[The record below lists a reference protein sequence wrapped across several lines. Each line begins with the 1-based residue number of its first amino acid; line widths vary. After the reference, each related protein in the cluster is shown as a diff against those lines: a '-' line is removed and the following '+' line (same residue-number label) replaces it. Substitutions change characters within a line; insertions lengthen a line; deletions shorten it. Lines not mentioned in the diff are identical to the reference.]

1 MDLARPLPDGA
12 KVEWVLPADPDG
24 VEILRHSTAH
34 VMAAA
39 VKELFPG
46 ALITIGPA
54 IENGFYYDF
63 DVETPFTPED
73 LVRIEERMR
82 EIVKADHPFVRE
94 EATKEQ
100 ARVLFPGEP
109 YKEELLVDIP
119 DETVSLYRMGNFLDL
134 CRGPHVPG
142 TGRVGAFRLMNTAGA
157 YWRGDSKN
165 RMLTRIY
172 GVAFASKKELDEHLR
187 ILEEI
192 KKRDHR
198 KIGRELDLFSVSDD
212 IGPGL
217 ILWHP
222 KGSVVRRVMEDF
234 WREEHAKAGY
244 DLVFSPHIAR
254 LDLWRI
260 SGHTDFYRQA
270 MFSPIDIEGQEY
282 QLKPMN
288 CPFHIQIYKSRMR
301 SYRDLPIRYA
311 ELGTVYRY
319 EPSGTLHGLL
329 RVRGFTQDDAH
340 LFLRPDQLDEEIFT
354 LLDFT
359 LFVLRAFGFE
369 RYDIYLSTRPEKYA
383 GTLENWDLAES
394 ALRKALERKGLPFE
408 VDPGEGVFYGPK
420 IDIKIKDMLGRS
432 WQCSTIQVDFN
443 NPERFDATY
452 VADDGAPRRAIMIHR
467 ALMGSL
473 ERFFGVLVE
482 HYAGAFPVWLAPV
495 QADVVPVTE
504 KQNAFAREVVAA
516 LRAGG
521 FRAEGDYRNEKL
533 GYKIRESQMNKVPY
547 ALVVGEREAEAHI
560 VSPRRRGGA
569 AARHAGRGVHRT
581 SPRGSGQPDGVKE
594 DVIAKES
601 RINEQIQ
608 VPEVRLVGPEGE
620 QLGVVNTSEALQRAR
635 AQDLDLVEVAPMAV
649 PPVCRIMDFGKFK
662 YITSK
667 REQEARKKQTVI
679 QVKEIK
685 VRPKTE
691 EHDLNTKLKHIR
703 RFLEEGDKVKVTV
716 RFRGRELAYASQSGF
731 EVLKHIVEAIADIAK
746 VESAPK
752 MEGKTMM
759 AIVSPT
765 MHKKKPIGGGEKP
778 QAATTPTPAT
788 TAAPKP
794 APPKDALPPTAA
806 PPAQKQEG

>member
-1 MDLARPLPDGA
+1 MTLLEMAKRDGKAKVAIAARVGGAVVDLARHVPEDTP
-12 KVEWVLPADPDG
+12 VQWVLPTDPDG
-24 VEILRHSTAH
+24 VEIVRHSTAH

-39 VKELFPG
+39 VKELFPN

-63 DVETPFTPED
+63 DVEEPFTPED
-73 LVRIEERMR
+73 LVRIEDRMR
-82 EIVKADHPFVRE
+82 EIVSADIPFVRE

-100 ARVLFPGEP
+100 ARAMFPGEP
-109 YKEELLVDIP
+109 YKEELLADIP
-119 DETVSLYRMGNFLDL
+119 DEAVSLYRLGNFLDL
-134 CRGPHVPG
+134 CRGPHLPSS
-142 TGRVGAFRLMNTAGA
+142 GRAGAFKLMSTAGA

-172 GVAFASKKELDEHLR
+172 GVAFPTRKELDEHLR

-198 KIGRELDLFSVSDD
+198 KIGKELDLFSVTDE

-222 KGSVVRRVMEDF
+222 KGATVRRVMEDF

-244 DLVFSPHIAR
+244 EHVFSPHIAR
-254 LDLWRI
+254 LDLWRV
-260 SGHTDFYRQA
+260 SGHVDYYRQS

-301 SYRDLPIRYA
+301 SYRDLPVRYA

-340 LFLRPDQLDEEIFT
+340 LFLRPDQLDDEIFS

-359 LFVLRAFGFE
+359 LFVLRAFGFD

-383 GTLENWDLAES
+383 GALAHWELAEA

-443 NPERFDATY
+443 NPERFDASY
-452 VADDGAPRRAIMIHR
+452 IGEDGAAHRAIMIHR

-482 HYAGAFPVWLAPV
+482 HYAGAFPLWLAPV
-495 QADVVPVTE
+495 QADVLPVTE
-504 KQNAFAREVVAA
+504 RQNDFAREVVARLKA
-516 LRAGG
+516 AG

-533 GYKIRESQMNKVPY
+533 GYKVRESQLSKVPY
-547 ALVVGEREAEAHI
+547 ALVVGEREAAQQR
-560 VSPRRRGGA
+560 VTPRRRGG
-569 AARHAGRGVHRT
+569 
-581 SPRGSGQPDGVKE
+581 
-594 DVIAKES
+594 
-601 RINEQIQ
+601 
-608 VPEVRLVGPEGE
+608 E
-620 QLGVVNTSEALQRAR
+620 QLPPMGVEAF
-635 AQDLDLVEVAPMAV
+635 LDLLRGE
-649 PPVCRIMDFGKFK
+649 
-662 YITSK
+662 
-667 REQEARKKQTVI
+667 TVN
-679 QVKEIK
+679 
-685 VRPKTE
+685 R
-691 EHDLNTKLKHIR
+691 
-703 RFLEEGDKVKVTV
+703 
-716 RFRGRELAYASQSGF
+716 
-731 EVLKHIVEAIADIAK
+731 AK
-746 VESAPK
+746 
-752 MEGKTMM
+752 
-759 AIVSPT
+759 
-765 MHKKKPIGGGEKP
+765 
-778 QAATTPTPAT
+778 
-788 TAAPKP
+788 
-794 APPKDALPPTAA
+794 
-806 PPAQKQEG
+806 

>member
-1 MDLARPLPDGA
+1 MTLLEMAKRDGKAKVAIAARVGGAVVDLARNVPEGA
-12 KVEWVLPADPDG
+12 PVQWVVPTDPDG
-24 VEILRHSTAH
+24 VEIVRHSTAH

-39 VKELFPG
+39 VKELFPN

-63 DVETPFTPED
+63 DVEEPFTPED
-73 LVRIEERMR
+73 LVRIEDRMR
-82 EIVKADHPFVRE
+82 EIVSADIPFVRE

-100 ARVLFPGEP
+100 ARAMFPGEP
-109 YKEELLVDIP
+109 YKEELLADIP
-119 DETVSLYRMGNFLDL
+119 DETVSLYRLGNFLDL
-134 CRGPHVPG
+134 CRGPHLPSS
-142 TGRVGAFRLMNTAGA
+142 GRAGAFKLMSTAGA

-172 GVAFASKKELDEHLR
+172 GVAFPTRKELDEHLR

-198 KIGRELDLFSVSDD
+198 KIGKELDLFSVTDE

-222 KGSVVRRVMEDF
+222 KGATVRRVMEDF

-244 DLVFSPHIAR
+244 EHVFSPHIAR
-254 LDLWRI
+254 LDLWRV
-260 SGHTDFYRQA
+260 SGHVDYYRQS

-301 SYRDLPIRYA
+301 SYRDLPVRYA

-340 LFLRPDQLDEEIFT
+340 LFLRPDQLDDEIFS

-359 LFVLRAFGFE
+359 LFVLRAFGFD

-383 GTLENWDLAES
+383 GALAHWELAEA

-443 NPERFDATY
+443 NPERFDASY
-452 VADDGAPRRAIMIHR
+452 IGEDGAAHRAIMIHR

-482 HYAGAFPVWLAPV
+482 HYAGAFPLWLAPV
-495 QADVVPVTE
+495 QADVLPVTE
-504 KQNAFAREVVAA
+504 RQNDFAREVVARLKA
-516 LRAGG
+516 AG

-533 GYKIRESQMNKVPY
+533 GYKVRESQLSKVPY
-547 ALVVGEREAEAHI
+547 ALVVGEREAAQQR
-560 VSPRRRGGA
+560 VTPRRRGG
-569 AARHAGRGVHRT
+569 
-581 SPRGSGQPDGVKE
+581 
-594 DVIAKES
+594 
-601 RINEQIQ
+601 
-608 VPEVRLVGPEGE
+608 E
-620 QLGVVNTSEALQRAR
+620 QLP
-635 AQDLDLVEVAPMAV
+635 PM
-649 PPVCRIMDFGKFK
+649 G
-662 YITSK
+662 
-667 REQEARKKQTVI
+667 
-679 QVKEIK
+679 
-685 VRPKTE
+685 
-691 EHDLNTKLKHIR
+691 
-703 RFLEEGDKVKVTV
+703 
-716 RFRGRELAYASQSGF
+716 
-731 EVLKHIVEAIADIAK
+731 VEAFLDMLRGETVNRAK
-746 VESAPK
+746 
-752 MEGKTMM
+752 
-759 AIVSPT
+759 
-765 MHKKKPIGGGEKP
+765 
-778 QAATTPTPAT
+778 
-788 TAAPKP
+788 
-794 APPKDALPPTAA
+794 
-806 PPAQKQEG
+806 

>member
-1 MDLARPLPDGA
+1 LIFPAGAGDEDGMTLLEMAKRDGKAKVAIAARVGGAVVDLARNVPEGA
-12 KVEWVLPADPDG
+12 PVQWVVPTDPDG
-24 VEILRHSTAH
+24 VEIVRHSTAH

-39 VKELFPG
+39 VKELFPN

-63 DVETPFTPED
+63 DVEEPFTPED
-73 LVRIEERMR
+73 LVRIEDRMR
-82 EIVKADHPFVRE
+82 EIVSADIPFVRE

-100 ARVLFPGEP
+100 ARAMFPGEP
-109 YKEELLVDIP
+109 YKEELLADIP
-119 DETVSLYRMGNFLDL
+119 DETVSLYRLGNFLDL
-134 CRGPHVPG
+134 CRGPHLPSS
-142 TGRVGAFRLMNTAGA
+142 GRAGAFKLMSTAGA

-172 GVAFASKKELDEHLR
+172 GVAFPTRKELDEHLR

-198 KIGRELDLFSVSDD
+198 KIGKELDLFSVTDE

-222 KGSVVRRVMEDF
+222 KGATVRRVMEDF

-244 DLVFSPHIAR
+244 EHVFSPHIAR
-254 LDLWRI
+254 LDLWRV
-260 SGHTDFYRQA
+260 SGHVDYYRQS

-301 SYRDLPIRYA
+301 SYRDLPVRYA

-340 LFLRPDQLDEEIFT
+340 LFLRPDQLDDEIFS

-359 LFVLRAFGFE
+359 LFVLRAFGFD

-383 GTLENWDLAES
+383 GALAHWELAEA

-443 NPERFDATY
+443 NPERFDASY
-452 VADDGAPRRAIMIHR
+452 IGEDGAAHRAIMIHR

-482 HYAGAFPVWLAPV
+482 HYAGAFPLWLAPV
-495 QADVVPVTE
+495 QADVLPVTE
-504 KQNAFAREVVAA
+504 RQNDFAREVVARLKA
-516 LRAGG
+516 AG

-533 GYKIRESQMNKVPY
+533 GYKVRESQLSKVPY
-547 ALVVGEREAEAHI
+547 ALVVGEREAAQQR
-560 VSPRRRGGA
+560 VTPRRRGG
-569 AARHAGRGVHRT
+569 
-581 SPRGSGQPDGVKE
+581 
-594 DVIAKES
+594 
-601 RINEQIQ
+601 
-608 VPEVRLVGPEGE
+608 E
-620 QLGVVNTSEALQRAR
+620 QLP
-635 AQDLDLVEVAPMAV
+635 PM
-649 PPVCRIMDFGKFK
+649 G
-662 YITSK
+662 
-667 REQEARKKQTVI
+667 
-679 QVKEIK
+679 
-685 VRPKTE
+685 
-691 EHDLNTKLKHIR
+691 
-703 RFLEEGDKVKVTV
+703 
-716 RFRGRELAYASQSGF
+716 
-731 EVLKHIVEAIADIAK
+731 VEAFLDMLRGETVNRAK
-746 VESAPK
+746 
-752 MEGKTMM
+752 
-759 AIVSPT
+759 
-765 MHKKKPIGGGEKP
+765 
-778 QAATTPTPAT
+778 
-788 TAAPKP
+788 
-794 APPKDALPPTAA
+794 
-806 PPAQKQEG
+806 

>member
-1 MDLARPLPDGA
+1 MTLLEMAKRDGKAKVAIAARVGGAVVDLARNVPEGA
-12 KVEWVLPADPDG
+12 PVQWVVPTDPDG
-24 VEILRHSTAH
+24 LEIVRHSTAH

-39 VKELFPG
+39 VKELFPN

-63 DVETPFTPED
+63 DVEEPFTPED
-73 LVRIEERMR
+73 LVRIEDRMR
-82 EIVKADHPFVRE
+82 EIVSADIPFVRE

-100 ARVLFPGEP
+100 ARAMFPGEP
-109 YKEELLVDIP
+109 YKEELLADIP
-119 DETVSLYRMGNFLDL
+119 DETVSLYRLGNFLDL
-134 CRGPHVPG
+134 CRGPHLPSS
-142 TGRVGAFRLMNTAGA
+142 GRAGAFKLMSTAGA

-172 GVAFASKKELDEHLR
+172 GVAFPTRKELDEHLR

-198 KIGRELDLFSVSDD
+198 KIGKELDLFSVTDE

-222 KGSVVRRVMEDF
+222 KGATVRRVMEDF

-244 DLVFSPHIAR
+244 EHVFSPHIAR
-254 LDLWRI
+254 LDLWRV
-260 SGHTDFYRQA
+260 SGHVDYYRQS

-301 SYRDLPIRYA
+301 SYRDLPVRYA

-340 LFLRPDQLDEEIFT
+340 LFLRPDQLDDEIFS

-359 LFVLRAFGFE
+359 LFVLRAFGFD

-383 GTLENWDLAES
+383 GALAHWELAEA

-443 NPERFDATY
+443 NPERFDASY
-452 VADDGAPRRAIMIHR
+452 IGEDGAAHRAIMIHR

-482 HYAGAFPVWLAPV
+482 HYAGAFPLWLAPV
-495 QADVVPVTE
+495 QADVLPVTE
-504 KQNAFAREVVAA
+504 RQNDFAREVVARLKA
-516 LRAGG
+516 AG

-533 GYKIRESQMNKVPY
+533 GYKVRESQLSKVPY
-547 ALVVGEREAEAHI
+547 ALVVGEREAAQQR
-560 VSPRRRGGA
+560 VTPRRRGG
-569 AARHAGRGVHRT
+569 
-581 SPRGSGQPDGVKE
+581 
-594 DVIAKES
+594 
-601 RINEQIQ
+601 
-608 VPEVRLVGPEGE
+608 E
-620 QLGVVNTSEALQRAR
+620 QLP
-635 AQDLDLVEVAPMAV
+635 PM
-649 PPVCRIMDFGKFK
+649 G
-662 YITSK
+662 
-667 REQEARKKQTVI
+667 
-679 QVKEIK
+679 
-685 VRPKTE
+685 
-691 EHDLNTKLKHIR
+691 
-703 RFLEEGDKVKVTV
+703 
-716 RFRGRELAYASQSGF
+716 
-731 EVLKHIVEAIADIAK
+731 VEAFLDMLRGETVNRAK
-746 VESAPK
+746 
-752 MEGKTMM
+752 
-759 AIVSPT
+759 
-765 MHKKKPIGGGEKP
+765 
-778 QAATTPTPAT
+778 
-788 TAAPKP
+788 
-794 APPKDALPPTAA
+794 
-806 PPAQKQEG
+806 